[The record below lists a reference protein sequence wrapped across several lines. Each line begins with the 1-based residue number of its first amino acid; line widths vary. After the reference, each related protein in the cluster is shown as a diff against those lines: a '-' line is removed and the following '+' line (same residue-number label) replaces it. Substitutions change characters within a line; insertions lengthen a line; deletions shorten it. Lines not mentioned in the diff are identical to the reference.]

1 MRSRIRLPK
10 GKNLRLPVV
19 SGILGVALA
28 LLCGCGAGHD
38 ATGHKHDKHDEHG
51 EHADGE
57 TGPGG
62 HEAAAGAA
70 VTFKEGRGLWLP
82 PEVIKAL
89 DVRVAEAEERPLAA
103 ELRLTAQVYMTAPAV
118 RASARVPAAE
128 VAEFGQASSPVGRLV
143 RVDRS
148 AQAVTGFA
156 ELIFEFDPPPPPP
169 PLAAATASGK
179 NGAAVVGDFVNL
191 SLTGRPAT
199 VLTVP
204 SSAVLDGATGAFVY
218 VVNGDAWL
226 RTPVRTGARSS
237 GLVEITDGLY
247 SGDQVV
253 ASPVDQLWLTE
264 LRLTRGG
271 GHSH

>member
-1 MRSRIRLPK
+1 MTPCIRLPK
-10 GKNLRLPVV
+10 GKTLRLPVV

-28 LLCGCGAGHD
+28 LLGGCGAGHD
-38 ATGHKHDKHDEHG
+38 ATGHKHDKHG

-57 TGPGG
+57 AGPGG
-62 HEAAAGAA
+62 HEAAAATGAA
-70 VTFKEGRGLWLP
+70 VTFKEGRGLRLP

-118 RASARVPAAE
+118 RASARVPSAE
-128 VAEFGQASSPVGRLV
+128 VTEFEQASLPVGRLV

-156 ELIFEFDPPPPPP
+156 ELIFEFDTPPP
-169 PLAAATASGK
+169 AAAVATATIPGK

-204 SSAVLDGATGAFVY
+204 SAAVLDGATGAFVY

-237 GLVEITDGLY
+237 DLVEITDGLY